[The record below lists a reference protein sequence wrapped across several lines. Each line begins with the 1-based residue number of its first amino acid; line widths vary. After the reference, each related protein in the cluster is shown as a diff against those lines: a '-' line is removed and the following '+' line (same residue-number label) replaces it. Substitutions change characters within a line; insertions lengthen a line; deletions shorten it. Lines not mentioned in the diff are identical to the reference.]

1 MSSSAQPP
9 TQPSSSSA
17 ESTPP
22 PSCWKRWKPFLLK
35 HFLPLGLV
43 CALLIGLVI
52 PGFGQALA
60 ALKAGEW
67 SLVQSLC
74 MVFIF
79 VISGLTLKT
88 DDIRAAIRA
97 WKATTFGVT
106 SILFITPTLAL
117 LPGQLPFLVKEF
129 QVGFL
134 LFCCMPTTI
143 NSGVALA
150 HSAKGSFAL
159 ALLLT
164 VLSNL
169 IGIFTAPFFLS
180 LLLSVADVH
189 VSPQPLLLKLLL
201 MILLPLII
209 GKAARE
215 KSAPVLA
222 AVKKH
227 KTYLSNTSNLSL
239 ITIVLMSIS
248 KSQPKIVSLDVLSL
262 LGLVMVG
269 LLIHAIYLAFNFSVA
284 HYLLK
289 LPLPLKKSVVVMC
302 SQKTLP
308 MAMTIVAFLP
318 EEVGEPG
325 LVSIPCIVSHLVQI
339 FADAFLCS
347 KWAQYTDT
355 DQVSLSS
362 SDGAAARPSIASSTK
377 TAATAA
383 APPEV
388 STPTVEIRVTSGE
401 GADPASAE
409 KV

>member
-1 MSSSAQPP
+1 
-9 TQPSSSSA
+9 
-17 ESTPP
+17 
-22 PSCWKRWKPFLLK
+22 
-35 HFLPLGLV
+35 
-43 CALLIGLVI
+43 
-52 PGFGQALA
+52 
-60 ALKAGEW
+60 
-67 SLVQSLC
+67 VQSLC

-150 HSAKGSFAL
+150 QSAKGSFAL

>member
-22 PSCWKRWKPFLLK
+22 PSCWKPFLLK

-150 HSAKGSFAL
+150 QSAKGSFAL